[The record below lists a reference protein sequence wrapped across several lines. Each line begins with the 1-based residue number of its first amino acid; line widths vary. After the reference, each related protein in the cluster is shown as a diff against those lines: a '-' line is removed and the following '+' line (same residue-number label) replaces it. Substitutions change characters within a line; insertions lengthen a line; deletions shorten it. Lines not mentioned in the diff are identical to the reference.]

1 MAQYTVISQS
11 NEETV
16 VAEYK
21 PVTSRSDAYQSEA
34 ALEREFIRM
43 LQEQAYEYVS
53 IHEEKDLMDNL
64 RVQLS
69 LLNDYRFSDNEWRQF
84 LTQYLLKANAGI
96 KEKTYNVQ
104 ENHVFSLKRDN
115 GETKNI
121 KILDKQNIHNNRLQV
136 INQYEAN
143 EGTFKNRYDV
153 TILVNGLP
161 LVHVELKRRGVAI
174 KEAFNQINRY
184 QRDSFWSESG
194 LYEYVQIFVISNG
207 THTKYYSNT
216 TRDCHVKEQ
225 NKVIRTEKTSN
236 SFEFTSWWAD
246 ARNKIIPD
254 LIDFTRT
261 FFAKHTLL
269 NILTKYCVFTAE
281 EKLLVMRP
289 YQIAATE
296 RILNKI
302 EIATNYKK
310 YGSIEAGGYIWHTTG
325 SGKTLTSFKTARLAS
340 KLDYIDKV
348 LFVVDRKDLDYQTMR
363 EYDRFE
369 KGAANSNSSTAIL
382 KRQLEDPNAHIIIT
396 TIQKLSIF
404 IEQNKNHPIFDKK
417 VVLIFDE
424 CHRSQFGD
432 MHTAIVRN
440 FKKYYIFG
448 FTGTP
453 IFSVNASSGAN
464 PHLKTTAQA
473 FGDQLHVYTVINAI
487 SDRNVLP
494 FKVDYIKTME
504 EEDKIIDEQVRDID
518 REAAYNAPERIALV
532 TKYIL
537 EHFNQKSYRNEKS
550 YNHNIIANVHDVSR
564 GKAEEREKV
573 RLTGF
578 NSILATSSIDAAK
591 LYYAEFKKQM
601 AELEPAKQLKI
612 AIIYSYGVNED
623 EIDGIIDEEN
633 PENTA
638 RLDQPSRDFLEAAI
652 QDYNQMFNTNFST
665 EGDGFQNYYRE
676 LSLRMKNKE
685 IDLLIVVNMFLT
697 GFDATTLNTLWVDKN
712 LKMHGLMQ
720 AFSRTN
726 RILNSIKTFGN
737 IVCFRPL
744 QKKVDEAIA
753 LFGDRDATGIVL
765 LKSFEDYYK
774 NGYTDEKGKF
784 HKPYVDL
791 VNELLEEYP
800 LSEPQ
805 IESEERQKEFIK
817 LFGLILRM
825 KNLLSSFDDFAGRE
839 IITDIDFQ
847 DYCSRY
853 LDLRPRVTHNE
864 LRNVNEDIVFEI
876 ELIRQIEVNIDYI
889 LMLVKKYH
897 DSHCQDLQIKV
908 AIERAIAASPELRSK
923 RALIQNFLSGI
934 NEADDIMAEWH
945 AYIAEEKEKQLK
957 QIIEEE
963 NLKDAEAR
971 EFVKNCF
978 RDGYVKTN
986 GTDLDKILPPMSRFG
1001 GSNARAE
1008 KKQRVLMK
1016 MIAFFEMFYGIGE

>member
-43 LQEQAYEYVS
+43 LQEQSYEYVN
-53 IHEEKDLMDNL
+53 IHQEKDLLDNL
-64 RVQLS
+64 RNQIS
-69 LLNDYRFSDNEWRQF
+69 ILNDYQFSDEEWKQF
-84 LTQYLLKANAGI
+84 LVNYLLKANAGI
-96 KEKTYNVQ
+96 KEKTFNVQ
-104 ENHVFSLKRDN
+104 ENHVYSLRRDN

-121 KILDKQNIHNNRLQV
+121 KILDKNNIHNNRLQV

-143 EGTFKNRYDV
+143 EGTYKNRYDV
-153 TILVNGLP
+153 TVLVNGLP
-161 LVHVELKRRGVAI
+161 MVHIELKRRGVAI

-184 QRDSFWSESG
+184 QRESFWSESG

-207 THTKYYSNT
+207 TNTKYYSNT
-216 TRDCHVKEQ
+216 TRNAHVNEQ
-225 NKVIRTEKTSN
+225 IHTARAERTSN
-236 SFEFTSWWAD
+236 TFEFTSFWAD
-246 ARNKIIPD
+246 AKNKIIPD

-269 NILTKYCVFTAE
+269 NILTKYCVYTAE

-310 YGSIEAGGYIWHTTG
+310 FGTIDAGGYIWHTTG
-325 SGKTLTSFKTARLAS
+325 SGKTLTSFKTARLA
-340 KLDYIDKV
+340 KDLKYIDKV

-369 KGAANSNSSTAIL
+369 KGAANSNTSTAIL

-404 IEQNKNHPIFDKK
+404 IDNNKNHPIFDKK

-473 FGDQLHVYTVINAI
+473 FGDQLHVYTVIDAI
-487 SDRNVLP
+487 NDRNVLP
-494 FKVDYIKTME
+494 FKVDYIRTML
-504 EEDKIIDEQVRDID
+504 EDDWIEDEQVRDID
-518 REAAYNAPERIALV
+518 REAAYNAPERISLV

-537 EHFNQKSYRNEKS
+537 DHFNQKTYRNEKS
-550 YNHNIIANVHDVSR
+550 YAQSVITNIRDVAR
-564 GKAEEREKV
+564 GKEEQREKV

-591 LYYAEFKKQM
+591 LYYAEFKRQM
-601 AELEPAKQLKI
+601 SQLEEAKRLKI
-612 AIIYSYGVNED
+612 AIIYSYGANED
-623 EIDGIIDEEN
+623 LDGIIDEEN
-633 PENTA
+633 SESTA
-638 RLDQPSRDFLEAAI
+638 GLDKSSRDFLEAAI
-652 QDYNQMFNTNFST
+652 QDYNEMFHTNFST

-676 LSLRMKNKE
+676 LSLRMKNKD

-726 RILNSIKTFGN
+726 RILNSVKTFGN
-737 IVCFRPL
+737 IVCFRSL

-753 LFGDRDATGIVL
+753 LFGDREANGIVL
-765 LKSFEDYYK
+765 IRSFNDYYS
-774 NGYTDEKGKF
+774 GYTDENGKEY
-784 HKPYVDL
+784 PGYYTLINDL
-791 VNELLEEYP
+791 FIRFP
-800 LSEPQ
+800 LSEPR
-805 IESEERQKEFIK
+805 IEGEERQKEFLK

-825 KNLLSSFDDFAGRE
+825 RNLLNSFDDFDGKQLISE
-839 IITDIDFQ
+839 IDFQ

-853 LDLRPRVTHNE
+853 LDLKPTVTDNGE
-864 LRNVNEDIVFEI
+864 LRNINDDIVFEI
-876 ELIRQIEVNIDYI
+876 ELIRQVEVNIDYI
-889 LMLVKKYH
+889 LLLVKKYH
-897 DSHCQDLQIKV
+897 DSHCQDVKLKL

-923 RALIQNFLSGI
+923 RALIQNFLSGL
-934 NEADDIMAEWH
+934 NESDDIVAEWH
-945 AYIAEEKEKQLK
+945 AFIAEEKEHELK
-957 QIIEEE
+957 QIIEE
-963 NLKDAEAR
+963 NDLKEAEAR
-971 EFVKNCF
+971 EFVKSCF

-986 GTDLDKILPPMSRFG
+986 GTDLDRVLPPMSRFG
-1001 GSNARAE
+1001 NSSRVA
-1008 KKQRVLMK
+1008 KKQTVLAK
-1016 MIAFFEMFYGIGE
+1016 LISFFETFYGIGE